1 MVTSGCPI
9 MEKLKPM
16 VRHHLPFAT
25 TEETTYRVLSMY
37 LLAQYFLY
45 KRGKKPDWDLKGLVD
60 IYDNIRTL
68 NKAFCGRISHVEF
81 KDAGI
86 NAVVILDNFADMVR
100 YSIDKDNLDKIEVLF
115 EAYLQDA

>member
-37 LLAQYFLY
+37 LMAQYFSY
-45 KRGKKPDWDLKGLVD
+45 KHGKDPDWDLKRLGE
-60 IYDNIRTL
+60 IYDDVRTL
-68 NKAFCGRISHVEF
+68 NKDFCTRISHAEF
-81 KDAGI
+81 EDAGV
-86 NAVVILDNFADMVR
+86 NAVVILDNFADMGH
-100 YSIDKDNLDKIEVLF
+100 YAIDRDKLDKIESLF
-115 EAYLQDA
+115 KAYAE